1 MVLFYNQTRET
12 GMVKN
17 RVLFFDN
24 ECDGGGLI
32 GNDRYAAGDSLF

>member
-24 ECDGGGLI
+24 DCVGAGLI
-32 GNDRYAAGDSLF
+32 GYDRHAAGDSLF